1 MPQGK
6 SSKILKFINYR
17 MRCSLKDG
25 RTLIGTFMAF
35 DSHMNLILS
44 DCDEYRRSKTKIGK
58 HEMFEE
64 KRTLGFVL
72 LRGEQLVSLT
82 VESPPASESR
92 VKATSTAIPGLGMGR
107 AAGRGVPTMGPGQ
120 IPLGLAG
127 PVPGLGAPS
136 AHIMAPSL
144 PNQGYSQGGNVPPM
158 IPPPGFIP
166 PGMPFPPGMNFPP
179 GMPPM
184 PQQAGRGM
192 PMQNP
197 MMAGM
202 PPGIRPPA
210 QPQGLRGPMPPT
222 QQ

>member
-1 MPQGK
+1 PQGK

-64 KRTLGFVL
+64 KRVLGFVL

-92 VKATSTAIPGLGMGR
+92 VKTTSIVVPGLGIGR
-107 AAGRGVPTMGPGQ
+107 AAGRGVPAMGPGQ

-136 AHIMAPSL
+136 AHIMAPSVQHQH
-144 PNQGYSQGGNVPPM
+144 PGGLPM
-158 IPPPGFIP
+158 IPRMPPGAMMPGLP
-166 PGMPFPPGMNFPP
+166 PGMRVQ
-179 GMPPM
+179 MPP
-184 PQQAGRGM
+184 PQ
-192 PMQNP
+192 
-197 MMAGM
+197 
-202 PPGIRPPA
+202 
-210 QPQGLRGPMPPT
+210 
-222 QQ
+222 